1 MEMDGFGGGKGTAD
15 AAEGLLDGIGE
26 PLAQTADYKRKK
38 WRPSHPQNQW
48 VLPFSNRS
56 FAGESVWR
64 NDVNAAHRRE
74 AEKGSTPG
82 NWNSCDAPPSKPK
95 PGPPNAD
102 SIDRRI

>member
-38 WRPSHPQNQW
+38 WRPSQPQNLW

-64 NDVNAAHRRE
+64 NQ
-74 AEKGSTPG
+74 
-82 NWNSCDAPPSKPK
+82 
-95 PGPPNAD
+95 
-102 SIDRRI
+102 